1 MPEMPVGYALYNR
14 TLNSNS
20 TEHKA
25 ERDKLRGSFLSARNN
40 VKHLIADIHTQLKGL
55 TVHDISHVDSLWR
68 LADEIL
74 GTDYPLNEAEAYV
87 LGGAFLLHD
96 SAHTKE
102 AFTGGIEEIKKTIEW
117 RDLIGQNFDK
127 NDPIPGSP
135 EEKQALFFTLRHL
148 HADQAKNLPKLKWN
162 IPGCDDQMYI
172 IEDFELREYYGDLIG
187 ELAASHHWSTSEV
200 LQVFEK
206 RVLSPPSCLE
216 HTNWD
221 VDALKIAFI
230 LRTAD
235 AAHLDGKRAPWFLFA
250 LQQPEGVSQEHWRF
264 QAKMGVPRLTNS
276 NELKFTAGSN
286 FSASEKRA
294 WWLAYDTINMVDKEL
309 RHAHSILGEFGRT
322 QFAAERVIGA
332 GSVELFS
339 KHVRTVGWE
348 AIDTSPKI
356 SNIPFVIANLG
367 GAALYGEHP
376 YVAVRELIQNSADSI
391 RALRNLGYIS
401 EHEGKITIA
410 LNLDE
415 NGAHITI
422 KDNGLGMSKYVLT
435 NVLTDFGTSL
445 WRSAHLRSELPGLAS
460 TQFKSVG
467 KFGIGFF
474 SAFMLG
480 ENISII
486 TRRFEPKTGEESQW
500 KMQFEHGLSDRPT
513 VSQPSIKERLR
524 TQGTEI
530 KIALKDGTLK
540 ELLKNPKTE
549 GSMDYLSHETS
560 LTDTEKLNLKLESL
574 VKTIFPMADIDI
586 YCQYN
591 NETPYKIITANDW
604 KKCSDKEIQE
614 RTACDASSLTT
625 LTDNEG
631 NPIGKLAIGT
641 RYISVRSASITFQGL
656 WCGELSGV
664 TGFIAT
670 TSNSREASRH
680 DGAITSDINIWKKWA
695 SDVLATEKRL
705 SLSKLLALHPLVPD
719 FDLSVWMRGGKPFN
733 TEQLKAYLST
743 VDKILVHYGELQ
755 HESHDEMSSDS
766 FDNDLSLK
774 PELICIPHFS
784 PARYA
789 TNQKKHVRHWINS
802 SSQAFPWN
810 IGAKP
815 VDYSE
820 TLTLLLDNVWGNY
833 RETDDEDCIIGSV
846 DQAELI
852 RDVTIYIKVNSA
864 F

>member
-1 MPEMPVGYALYNR
+1 MSEMPLGYALYNR

-20 TEHKA
+20 TEYKV
-25 ERDKLRGSFLSARNN
+25 ERDKLRGSFLAARNN
-40 VKHLIADIHTQLKGL
+40 VKHLIASIHTQLHGL

-74 GTDYPLNEAEAYV
+74 GTNYPLNEAEAYV

-102 AFTGGIEEIKKTIEW
+102 AFAGGIEEIKKTIEW
-117 RDLIGQNFDK
+117 KDLIGQNFDQ
-127 NDPIPGSP
+127 NDPTPNSP

-148 HADQAKNLPKLKWN
+148 HADQAKILPKLRWN

-200 LQVFEK
+200 LQTFEK

-216 HTNWD
+216 NTNWD

-235 AAHLDGKRAPWFLFA
+235 AAHLDAKRAPWFLFA

-276 NELKFTAGSN
+276 NELKFTAGSS

-322 QFAAERVIGA
+322 QFAAERVTGA

-339 KHVRTVGWE
+339 KHVRAIGWE
-348 AIDTSPKI
+348 PIDTSPKI

-376 YVAVRELIQNSADSI
+376 YVAIRELIQNSADSI
-391 RALRNLGYIS
+391 RALRNLGYID
-401 EHEGKITIA
+401 ENEGKITVTLSFEEDIP
-410 LNLDE
+410 
-415 NGAHITI
+415 HITI
-422 KDNGLGMSKYVLT
+422 KDNGLGMSKFVLT

-474 SAFMLG
+474 SVFMLG

-486 TRRFEPKTGEESQW
+486 TRRFEPKAGEESQW
-500 KMQFEHGLSDRPT
+500 KMQFEHGLPDRPT

-530 KIALKDGTLK
+530 KIALKNGVLK
-540 ELLKNPKTE
+540 SLLNNPKTE
-549 GSMDYLSHETS
+549 DSMDYLNHETK
-560 LTDTEKLNLKLESL
+560 LTETKKSNLKLERL

-591 NETPYKIITANDW
+591 DETPYKIITANDW
-604 KKCSDKEIQE
+604 KKCSDKEIHQ
-614 RTACDASSLTT
+614 RTSCDSSSLTT
-625 LTDNEG
+625 LTDKEG
-631 NPIGKLAIGT
+631 NIIGKLAIGT
-641 RYISVRSASITFQGL
+641 RYISVRPASITFQGL

-670 TSNSREASRH
+670 TSNNREASRH
-680 DGAITSDINIWKKWA
+680 DGVITSDISIWKKWA
-695 SDVLATEKRL
+695 SDVLATEKDL
-705 SLSKLLALHPLVPD
+705 SFNKLLALHPLVPNL
-719 FDLSVWMRGGKPFN
+719 DLPVWTQGGKLFS
-733 TEQLKAYLST
+733 TDQLKRYLST
-743 VDKILVHYGELQ
+743 IDKILIHYGELK

-766 FDNDLSLK
+766 FESGLSLK

-784 PARYA
+784 PSRYA
-789 TNQKKHVRHWINS
+789 KPPKRHVRYWINS
-802 SSQAFPWN
+802 SNQTFPWN
-810 IGAKP
+810 IGATP
-815 VDYSE
+815 IDYSE
-820 TLTLLLDNVWGNY
+820 TLISLLDDVWGNY
-833 RETDDEDCIIGSV
+833 TEIDDEEYVIGSV
-846 DQAELI
+846 DHTELI
-852 RDVTIYIKVNSA
+852 RNITIYSRS
-864 F
+864 